1 MKDKVNFEMIYNK
14 YNKRIFN
21 FLYHFTGN
29 RWDAEDL
36 LQDVWLAFIKNMN
49 NFRGDSTVFT
59 YLTRI
64 AINKALKWHKKRKL
78 KEKVLSLLKINEPEN
93 PEDIAIKN
101 DLNALIKK
109 AINELPPVQ
118 KAVVILRIN
127 DEMNFKDIGKILNI
141 SEGSARTSY
150 FYAIQKLKEKFNSEE
165 GK

>member
-1 MKDKVNFEMIYNK
+1 L
-14 YNKRIFN
+14 RR
-21 FLYHFTGN
+21 TGHIQ
-29 RWDAEDL
+29 DAEDL